1 MPNSTLSSLVLPVK
15 DTITGEVSNQTF
27 DLPTGGGGSSSGPKI
42 FFGTCDT
49 AAATADKIVTCS
61 DFTENDIV
69 AGTNLF
75 VKFDNTNTSST
86 VTLTINGTTTKNATN
101 NGATTT
107 GFNNYYTWVAGQVV
121 QFIYDGTNWQ
131 IVAPRKATTDYGGIS
146 KAETIGSNGT
156 ASSTTT
162 KYRTLNNGIGSSYK
176 DGSYRM
182 KQTVTLSTS
191 STKTVT
197 FTNSNIS
204 TDKMYSVY
212 TSIYDLEINSMTVT
226 AGTCTIVFPKYTSA
240 ASVDVVLE
248 FDSI

>member
-1 MPNSTLSSLVLPVK
+1 MPNPTLSSLVLPVK
-15 DTITGEVSNQTF
+15 DATTGEVSNQTF
-27 DLPTGGGGSSSGPKI
+27 DLPSGGGGSSSGPKI

-49 AAATADKIVTCS
+49 AAATADKVVICQ

-75 VKFDNTNTSST
+75 VKFDNTNTSDT

-107 GFNNYYTWVAGQVV
+107 GFHYYYAWVAGQTV

-131 IVAPRKATTDYGGIS
+131 IVAPRKATRVYGGVS
-146 KAETIGSNGT
+146 QEGSIQFSGT
-156 ASSTTT
+156 ASSTTV
-162 KYRTLNNGIGSSYK
+162 KYRYFSPGPYPAGSC
-176 DGSYRM
+176 RM

-191 STKTVT
+191 STTTVT
-197 FTNSNIS
+197 FTNPNI
-204 TDKMYSVY
+204 TTARMYSVY
-212 TSIYDLEINSMTVT
+212 TSIYDLEIDSMNVT

-248 FDSI
+248 FDEI